1 MSFNPNITLKLP
13 DGYSFADLKLRRCD
27 ADAIDL
33 DMDVVKVVCKLNGL
47 DIEKVLAN
55 PGPMVSSILSV
66 WYKSHLAQGGATDPV
81 METLRQP
88 PTLH

>member
-1 MSFNPNITLKLP
+1 MSFNPNVTLKLP
-13 DGYSFADLKLRRCD
+13 EGYSFADLKLRRCD

-55 PGPMVSSILSV
+55 PGPVVSSILSV
-66 WYKSHLAQGGATDPV
+66 WYKSHLVQGGARDPV
-81 METLRQP
+81 MEALRQTS
-88 PTLH
+88 TLH

>member
-1 MSFNPNITLKLP
+1 MSFNPHITLKLP
-13 DGYSFADLKLRRCD
+13 VGYSFADLKLRRYD
-27 ADAIDL
+27 TDAIDL

-47 DIEKVLAN
+47 DVEKVLAN
-55 PGPMVSSILSV
+55 PGPVVSTILSV
-66 WYKSHLAQGGATDPV
+66 WYKNHLALGGATDSV